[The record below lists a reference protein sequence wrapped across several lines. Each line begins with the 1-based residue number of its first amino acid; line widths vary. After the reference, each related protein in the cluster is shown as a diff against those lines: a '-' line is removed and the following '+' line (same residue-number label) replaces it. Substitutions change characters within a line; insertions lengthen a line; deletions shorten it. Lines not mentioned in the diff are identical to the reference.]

1 MTEYDLLLTGGRL
14 IDPSQKIDA
23 IKDVAFKAGKVVDVK
38 DKFCHQFTVY
48 VLLLVKSKLSN
59 AESFLICIH

>member
-38 DKFCHQFTVY
+38 DKLNHS
-48 VLLLVKSKLSN
+48 LAKKSKI
-59 AESFLICIH
+59 FLTTSSHQG